1 MKFRAMPWVVLAAS
15 MTLVACAEEGAYIY
29 RPVAHASTERLNGLV
44 AARYAVPHKLAQGQ
58 VLIASSGVSETLV
71 EGAQVRVLFVR
82 MVVAND
88 SSDAAWVLD
97 TRRQYAILGGQKR
110 TATFVNP
117 YKRPVPE
124 ILVARGEKVTV
135 DFYYRLEAGG
145 DTIETVPKFDLEWT
159 VQTNADAVTQVTS
172 FGRDFVEPTYA
183 DTYYGPGYYGRYPA
197 YYGPGHYG
205 PGYGVYGG
213 WGYGGYGSWY
223 GGFGG
228 SSWGPSRGYGGG
240 GHFGGGRVRSYTP
253 ASPGVRP

>member
-15 MTLVACAEEGAYIY
+15 MTLFACAEEGAYIY

-88 SSDAAWVLD
+88 SSDTPWVVD

-135 DFYYRLEAGG
+135 DFI
-145 DTIETVPKFDLEWT
+145 T
-159 VQTNADAVTQVTS
+159 
-172 FGRDFVEPTYA
+172 
-183 DTYYGPGYYGRYPA
+183 
-197 YYGPGHYG
+197 
-205 PGYGVYGG
+205 
-213 WGYGGYGSWY
+213 GSKR
-223 GGFGG
+223 GAT
-228 SSWGPSRGYGGG
+228 PSRRCPSSTSS
-240 GHFGGGRVRSYTP
+240 GRCKPTPTRSP
-253 ASPGVRP
+253 RSPRSVATS